1 MATDREDLKPV
12 RVVYRQLDYL
22 TVITNPMG
30 EEVDGI
36 KTAYGPGH
44 PMLDVRRDPDLDP
57 ESQEFADKASDFRL
71 GQLIMLRPYQYIGL
85 IKSGAVRDVVT
96 DSSGEEV
103 AQDEELIDIATA
115 SVEELADWIRTEKP
129 TANDVVQASNGEPEL
144 AEKLLQAET
153 IARDGEPRQGVL
165 RGLSSVAARG

>member
-1 MATDREDLKPV
+1 VP
-12 RVVYRQLDYL
+12 
-22 TVITNPMG
+22 
-30 EEVDGI
+30 
-36 KTAYGPGH
+36 
-44 PMLDVRRDPDLDP
+44 
-57 ESQEFADKASDFRL
+57 
-71 GQLIMLRPYQYIGL
+71 
-85 IKSGAVRDVVT
+85 
-96 DSSGEEV
+96 
-103 AQDEELIDIATA
+103 QDEELIDIATA